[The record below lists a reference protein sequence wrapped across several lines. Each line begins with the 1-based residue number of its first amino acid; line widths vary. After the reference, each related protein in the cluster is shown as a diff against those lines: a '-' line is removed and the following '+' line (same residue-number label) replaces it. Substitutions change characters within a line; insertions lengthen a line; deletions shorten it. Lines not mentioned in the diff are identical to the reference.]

1 MSRSEQILIHLL
13 NSWFVG
19 TGFGELGQVQLIMV
33 SAENNIVYWSVGALV
48 NERGA
53 LFIGQLGR
61 GRLKCNCS
69 RQLISP

>member
-1 MSRSEQILIHLL
+1 M
-13 NSWFVG
+13 G
-19 TGFGELGQVQLIMV
+19 TGFGELGQVQLMLV
-33 SAENNIVYWSVGALV
+33 TGEKNHIVYWSVGALV

-61 GRLKCNCS
+61 GGLKCNYS